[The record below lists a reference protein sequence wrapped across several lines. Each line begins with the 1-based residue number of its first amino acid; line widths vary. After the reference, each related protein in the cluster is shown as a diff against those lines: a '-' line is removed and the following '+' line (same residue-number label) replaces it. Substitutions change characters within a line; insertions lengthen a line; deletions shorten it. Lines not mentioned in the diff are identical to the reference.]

1 MDDGQFTVVS
11 TPLPPFFFSRL
22 LSSRGKEFVPRMAG
36 LQKKIKDSPSPVL
49 LILPAASICSSI
61 SSVSTTTSVQWT
73 LFITQPQ
80 EWTEKTTGGWLKK
93 SSCMLHIF
101 VHNKLL
107 LSREKEFVFTEVS
120 TTLPSL
126 VFTLLL
132 WWITASKY

>member
-49 LILPAASICSSI
+49 LILPAASICSSR

-73 LFITQPQ
+73 LFITQPHATAGIDGRNNWGLAQ
-80 EWTEKTTGGWLKK
+80 EEQLHAAHFCSQYCYLGKRNLCLQKCRPHYLHLCLHCCFGG
-93 SSCMLHIF
+93 
-101 VHNKLL
+101 
-107 LSREKEFVFTEVS
+107 
-120 TTLPSL
+120 
-126 VFTLLL
+126 
-132 WWITASKY
+132 